1 MGQITSANK
10 KAIDLYMLGVLI
22 YRALLGVPYP
32 YGRQDSNQGTEQY
45 NFTQLAISFSKE
57 RLEVMGWTLEEVE
70 GSKSLLEGLL
80 EVDPAKQMKPKDVVA
95 HSWLARDPDL
105 YKLLRRMWESV

>member
-22 YRALLGVPYP
+22 YRALLGVSYP
-32 YGRQDSNQGTEQY
+32 YGRQESINGTEKY
-45 NFTQLAISFSKE
+45 NFNHLIINFSQE
-57 RLEVMGWTLEEVE
+57 RLESMGWTLDEVE

-80 EVDPAKQMKPKDVVA
+80 QVDPAKQMKAKDAIA
-95 HSWLARDPDL
+95 HSWLARDPAL
-105 YKLLRRMWESV
+105 H